1 MKTIVSTGKYMY
13 QCNTCDRTGTVNC
26 KDAIW
31 QLLDSRIRKMGPER
45 THVATFDNICPC
57 GQNIWVELC
66 AHEYPMGVI
75 SHQDYQIRGATVI
88 NEKNVLIKIAPEKL
102 F

>member
-1 MKTIVSTGKYMY
+1 MNTIVSSGKYGY
-13 QCNTCDRTGTVNC
+13 KCNSCARTGTVNC

-45 THVATFDNICPC
+45 THVATFDNTCSC
-57 GQNIWVELC
+57 GQNIWVELS
-66 AHEYPMGVI
+66 ASEYPMGVI
-75 SHQDYQIRGATVI
+75 NHQDFQIRGATVI
-88 NEKNVLIKIAPEKL
+88 HKKNILIKIAPDKL